1 MNKVDKNLS
10 NGNIYKVSPLSRK
23 LTQNNS
29 FIAKSTIMNKR
40 IFMLLALVGCFI
52 MPALAQNKITGTIVE
67 EANGKG
73 IPFVN
78 VGLFRQADSVFV
90 SGTAADDKGRFELIA
105 PNGDY
110 RLSVSAIGFQTFE
123 QLLTVKGNQDL
134 GKLKLSEGATK
145 LDEVVV
151 TEKRPLFAVEGEKTM
166 YNEAEDPSIQTGTAS
181 DALQNAPGVEV
192 DVEGNITLRG
202 TSSVEVWI
210 NDKPS
215 HMSSENL
222 KTYIQQLP
230 ANSIDRVEVITNP
243 SARYGSKTDG
253 IINIVTNAKIQKN
266 EFFSFG
272 VNGSTNPSITP
283 WMSYVWSNNKLTVNA
298 YLNGGYSFWKGNS
311 YEQQKLFNA
320 AGDLANYENDTS
332 RFDSRNYNAGGYF
345 SLDYEIDTANSLN
358 FWAGGWPSWGKSSNG
373 ISYYREQYLDAAGIP
388 LLDTLVTDFAESS
401 TGKNH
406 YAGGFM
412 GLYYQHKFDNKGH
425 NLSVSINGDTWGG
438 SNSGQIDRV
447 FVAPTAYTRSLY
459 QNSGW
464 RSIGIEGE
472 VIYNRPYSENGE
484 VSVGINSSYSPE
496 KNSLA
501 TDTIANG
508 EWVHD
513 LYRTYD
519 VTFTNLS
526 NEAFVTLQHKW
537 GGFTV
542 KPGIR
547 FVSER
552 VSGQYG
558 TTLPNDTIDY
568 NFSKPFYSWRPS
580 LHLSY
585 RTKSMHNFRASY
597 TRRIAAPEAEQLS
610 AFPQY
615 HEDSYSTG
623 NPELERIFT
632 DAIELGW
639 TKYWDK
645 FGSVGLSAYYRGKSN
660 EVNTIKMSEYHWLY
674 GRVVPYSYPVNV
686 GRSYNTG
693 FEANVMF
700 RPSGFFNMRFY
711 ANLYDSYIETVFN
724 NQTYTSDMWSYSFR
738 LNMWAKLWNKLEVTA
753 SGYYS
758 SPTQSLFQERH
769 ARYGINAGLR
779 ADFFDRKLSVFVNA
793 NDIFNWNSWGMS
805 NSSPYVQSSSSSKYN
820 SRSVSVGVTFR
831 FGKMELEQRA
841 RQGADDSQGAPQGMG
856 GM

>member
-1 MNKVDKNLS
+1 MS
-10 NGNIYKVSPLSRK
+10 SLSRK

-90 SGTAADDKGRFELIA
+90 SGAASDDKGHFELLA

-166 YNEAEDPSIQTGTAS
+166 YNVAEDPSIQTGTAS

-215 HMSSENL
+215 HMTAENL
-222 KTYIQQLP
+222 KTYIQTMP

-243 SARYGSKTDG
+243 SARYGSNADG

-272 VNGSTNPSITP
+272 VNGSTRPSVTP
-283 WMSYVWSNNKLTVNA
+283 WMSYVWSNDKLTFNA
-298 YLNGGYSFWKGNS
+298 YINGGYSIWKGNGYVDQS
-311 YEQQKLFNA
+311 LFTQEHL
-320 AGDLANYENDTS
+320 LASHEIDTS
-332 RFDSRNYNAGGYF
+332 TYNSKDFNTGGYF
-345 SLDYEIDTANSLN
+345 SLDYEIDTANSINVWLS
-358 FWAGGWPSWGKSSNG
+358 GWPNWGKNTNSMSVFREEFIPDSLTTDFGESSNAWNRN
-373 ISYYREQYLDAAGIP
+373 Y
-388 LLDTLVTDFAESS
+388 FAN
-401 TGKNH
+401 G
-406 YAGGFM
+406 
-412 GLYYQHKFDNKGH
+412 GLYYRHKFDDKGH
-425 NLSVSINGDTWGG
+425 NLSVSVNAMGWGG
-438 SNSGQIDRV
+438 GNGGTITRAFTQPYEYKKVMQQVSNYSSFG
-447 FVAPTAYTRSLY
+447 A
-459 QNSGW
+459 
-464 RSIGIEGE
+464 EGE
-472 VIYNRPYSENGE
+472 IIYNRPYSENGE
-484 VSVGINSSYSPE
+484 IAVGYTVGIDPE
-496 KNSLA
+496 KRYLI
-501 TDTIANG
+501 TDTVTNPYGDEDAWNWNNDVYRSYKANFST
-508 EWVHD
+508 
-513 LYRTYD
+513 L
-519 VTFTNLS
+519 N
-526 NEAFVTLQHKW
+526 NEAFVTLQHKF

-547 FVSER
+547 FVSEL
-552 VSGQYG
+552 VSGEYPDSTQ
-558 TTLPNDTIDY
+558 Y
-568 NFSKPFYSWRPS
+568 NFSKHFFSVRPS
-580 LHLSY
+580 IHLSY
-585 RTKSMHNFRASY
+585 RTKSMHNFKLSY
-597 TRRIAAPEAEQLS
+597 TRRISAPDADDLS
-610 AFPQY
+610 TFPMY
-615 HEDSYSTG
+615 HEDNYSTG

-632 DAIELGW
+632 NAIEAGW
-639 TKYWDK
+639 TKYWMS

-660 EVNTIKMSEYHWLY
+660 EVNTISMSEYHWLY
-674 GRVVPYSYPVNV
+674 NRIVSYSYPVNV
-686 GRSYNTG
+686 GRSHNTG
-693 FEANVMF
+693 LEANVMY
-700 RPSGFFNMRFY
+700 RPNGFFNLRFY
-711 ANLYDSYIETVFN
+711 ANLYDSYIETQFGD
-724 NQTYTSDMWSYSFR
+724 QLYKSDMWSYSFR
-738 LNMWAKLWNKLEVTA
+738 LNLWAKLWNKLEVTA

-758 SPTQSLFQERH
+758 SPTQSLFSERH

-779 ADFFDRKLSVFVNA
+779 ADFFDRKMSVFVNA
-793 NDIFNWNSWGMS
+793 SDIFNWNSWGQS
-805 NSSPYVQSSSSSKYN
+805 SSSPYVISTSNSKYN